1 MLVVE
6 ADVEADDLQYQV
18 FRLPIKMPVIK
29 AAQMPS
35 WISAW
40 IILNKYCNLKR
51 SDKVMVHS
59 AEETIFSKAI
69 ADIGKYMGIQILNI
83 SNKSELA
90 IVETIKDGSIKL
102 GITVSS
108 SVGRTMTRLLG
119 PKGVVVIC
127 DNDIIETNAKSCERI
142 YFPIAKSIFTDISI
156 AGFSFNKVAGLQ
168 PEWIKDGIS
177 AIEDMMNN
185 NFFQYIESYE
195 ENSFQKAVDYIER
208 TGKSVVLFTK

>member
-1 MLVVE
+1 
-6 ADVEADDLQYQV
+6 
-18 FRLPIKMPVIK
+18 MPVIK

-40 IILNKYCNLKR
+40 IILNKYCSLKR
-51 SDKVMVHS
+51 NDKVIVH
-59 AEETIFSKAI
+59 AIEETIFSKAI
-69 ADIGKYMGIQILNI
+69 TNISKYMGIQILNI
-83 SNKSELA
+83 SNKSDMDIAES
-90 IVETIKDGSIKL
+90 IKDGSIKL

-108 SVGRTMTRLLG
+108 SVSRTMTRLLG

-127 DNDIIETNAKSCERI
+127 DNDIIETNTKNYERI
-142 YFPIAKSIFTDISI
+142 YFPIAKAIFTDVCIV
-156 AGFSFNKVAGLQ
+156 GFNFNKVAGNQ

-177 AIEDMMNN
+177 AIVDMMNN

-195 ENSFQKAVDYIER
+195 ENNFHKAIEFIDR